1 MVIPSVHTYAK
12 FIGNLTHPH
21 IEIQEPRAGL
31 QERFAREALTTVM
44 LKTMAKMTASWILA
58 LGVIFPGLDHKFSD
72 KTVKF
77 LEMMRT
83 HWMFG
88 GVPMIS
94 NKFRSSSKLGRK
106 RQPLDRKEG
115 LRCPTAKKGNHSPQA
130 EKKGL
135 VTCNSSPYKGKPSA
149 NNSRERERSQAFRDG
164 FSAWVASRV
173 ALFRMFRG

>member
-1 MVIPSVHTYAK
+1 
-12 FIGNLTHPH
+12 
-21 IEIQEPRAGL
+21 
-31 QERFAREALTTVM
+31 
-44 LKTMAKMTASWILA
+44 MTASWILA

-77 LEMMRT
+77 LEMMRK

-106 RQPLDRKEG
+106 RQPLERKEG

-130 EKKGL
+130 EKRGL
-135 VTCNSSPYKGKPSA
+135 ATCNSTPTKASPRQTRAENEKDHTLSETGSVHGSPLKWLISECSEADWIIKPLL
-149 NNSRERERSQAFRDG
+149 RSD
-164 FSAWVASRV
+164 
-173 ALFRMFRG
+173 LI

>member
-1 MVIPSVHTYAK
+1 MVVPSVHTYAK

-44 LKTMAKMTASWILA
+44 LKTMAKMMASWILA

-83 HWMFG
+83 HWMFA

-94 NKFRSSSKLGRK
+94 NKFRSNSKLGQKKAATGEKRRTALPNSQK
-106 RQPLDRKEG
+106 RQSL
-115 LRCPTAKKGNHSPQA
+115 PTG
-130 EKKGL
+130 
-135 VTCNSSPYKGKPSA
+135 
-149 NNSRERERSQAFRDG
+149 
-164 FSAWVASRV
+164 
-173 ALFRMFRG
+173 